1 MRDQLT
7 QYVNLLFAGNSDA
20 EDIRMEI
27 LQNTLDRY
35 DDLISQ
41 GKTPEAAY
49 RLAISG
55 IGDIGELLDGQAA
68 PVYSQANYQHSPVYT
83 EDTTLEKLGLDL
95 SRTMRAIAV
104 GLYILSPIPVIG
116 LDMIG
121 MDVLGVC
128 LTLAIVAAATVLMVL
143 FRRKHEEPVDYAR
156 REVSSDHRKN
166 LKKSINSL
174 ISTIGLVLYFIVS
187 FATGAWYI
195 TWLIFPIIGAVN
207 GLVNACLDL
216 KEEM

>member
-7 QYVNLLFAGNSDA
+7 QYVNLLFAGNTDA

-35 DDLISQ
+35 DDLIAQ

-55 IGDIGELLDGQAA
+55 IGDIGELLDGQTEPVYSRENDRHA
-68 PVYSQANYQHSPVYT
+68 PVYA

-95 SRTMRAIAV
+95 SRTMRAIAI
-104 GLYILSPIPVIG
+104 GLYILSPIPLIG

-128 LTLAIVAAATVLMVL
+128 LTLAIVAAATVLL
-143 FRRKHEEPVDYAR
+143 LIFRRKKEEPMDYER

-216 KEEM
+216 KEEP

>member
-35 DDLISQ
+35 DDLIAQ
-41 GKTPEAAY
+41 GKSPEAAY

-68 PVYSQANYQHSPVYT
+68 PVYSQASYQQAPVYA
-83 EDTTLEKLGLDL
+83 EDATLEKLGLDL
-95 SRTMRAIAV
+95 GRTMRAIAV
-104 GLYILSPIPVIG
+104 GLYILSPIPLIG

-143 FRRKHEEPVDYAR
+143 FRRKNEEPVSYER
-156 REVSSDHRKN
+156 REPSSDRRKS

-216 KEEM
+216 KEES

>member
-7 QYVNLLFAGNSDA
+7 QYVNLLFAGNTDA

-55 IGDIGELLDGQAA
+55 IGDIGELLDGQTEPVYSRENDRHA
-68 PVYSQANYQHSPVYT
+68 PVYA

-95 SRTMRAIAV
+95 SRTMRAIAI
-104 GLYILSPIPVIG
+104 GLYILSPIPLIG

-128 LTLAIVAAATVLMVL
+128 LTLAIVAAATVLLVL
-143 FRRKHEEPVDYAR
+143 FRRKAEEPADYAR
-156 REVSSDHRKN
+156 REVSSDHRQAV
-166 LKKSINSL
+166 KKSINSL

-216 KEEM
+216 KEEP

>member
-7 QYVNLLFAGNSDA
+7 QYVNLLFAGNTDA

-35 DDLISQ
+35 DDLIAQ

-68 PVYSQANYQHSPVYT
+68 PVYSQASYQQPPVCT

-104 GLYILSPIPVIG
+104 GLYILSPIPLIG
-116 LDMIG
+116 LDMLG

-143 FRRKHEEPVDYAR
+143 FRRKKEEPMDYER

-195 TWLIFPIIGAVN
+195 TWLIFPIIGAVK

>member
-7 QYVNLLFAGNSDA
+7 QYVNLLFAGNTDV

-55 IGDIGELLDGQAA
+55 IGDIGELLDGQTEPVYSRENYRHA
-68 PVYSQANYQHSPVYT
+68 PVYA

-95 SRTMRAIAV
+95 SRTMRAIAI
-104 GLYILSPIPVIG
+104 GLYILSPIPLIG

-128 LTLAIVAAATVLMVL
+128 LTLAIVAAATVLLVL
-143 FRRKHEEPVDYAR
+143 FRRKAEEPVDYAR
-156 REVSSDHRKN
+156 WEPASGHGKSM
-166 LKKSINSL
+166 KKSINSL

-216 KEEM
+216 KEEP

>member
-7 QYVNLLFAGNSDA
+7 QYVNLLFAGNTDA

-35 DDLISQ
+35 DDLIAQ

-68 PVYSQANYQHSPVYT
+68 PVYSQASYQQPPVCT

-104 GLYILSPIPVIG
+104 GLYILSPIPLIG
-116 LDMIG
+116 LDMLG

-128 LTLAIVAAATVLMVL
+128 LTLAIVAAATVLL
-143 FRRKHEEPVDYAR
+143 LIFRRKKEEPMDYER
-156 REVSSDHRKN
+156 REVSSDHRKK

-187 FATGAWYI
+187 FTTGAWYI

-216 KEEM
+216 KEKM

>member
-35 DDLISQ
+35 DDLIAQ

-55 IGDIGELLDGQAA
+55 IGDIGELLDGQTEPVYSRENDRHA
-68 PVYSQANYQHSPVYT
+68 PVYA

-95 SRTMRAIAV
+95 SRTMRAIAI
-104 GLYILSPIPVIG
+104 GLYILSPIPLIG

-128 LTLAIVAAATVLMVL
+128 MTLAIVAAATVLMVL

-216 KEEM
+216 KEEP

>member
-55 IGDIGELLDGQAA
+55 IGDIGEILGGQAA
-68 PVYSQANYQHSPVYT
+68 PVYSRANYQHSPVYT

-95 SRTMRAIAV
+95 SRTMRAVAV

-116 LDMIG
+116 LDLIG

-143 FRRKHEEPVDYAR
+143 FRRKHEEPVDYER
-156 REVSSDHRKN
+156 REPTGDQRKT

-195 TWLIFPIIGAVN
+195 TWLVFPIIGAVKR
-207 GLVNACLDL
+207 LVNACLDL

>member
-7 QYVNLLFAGNSDA
+7 QYVNLLFAGNTDA

-55 IGDIGELLDGQAA
+55 IGDIGELLDGQTEPVYSRENDRHA
-68 PVYSQANYQHSPVYT
+68 PVYA

-95 SRTMRAIAV
+95 SRTMRAIAI
-104 GLYILSPIPVIG
+104 GLYILSPIPLIG

-128 LTLAIVAAATVLMVL
+128 LTLAIVAAATVLL
-143 FRRKHEEPVDYAR
+143 LIFRRKKEEPMDYER

-216 KEEM
+216 KEEP

>member
-7 QYVNLLFAGNSDA
+7 QYVNLLFAGNTGA

-35 DDLISQ
+35 DDLIAQ
-41 GKTPEAAY
+41 GKTAEAAY

-68 PVYSQANYQHSPVYT
+68 PVYSQASYQQAPVYA
-83 EDTTLEKLGLDL
+83 EDATLEKLGLDL
-95 SRTMRAIAV
+95 GRTMRAIAV
-104 GLYILSPIPVIG
+104 GLYILSPIPLIG

-143 FRRKHEEPVDYAR
+143 FRRKNEEPVSYER
-156 REVSSDHRKN
+156 REPSSDRRKS

-216 KEEM
+216 KEEL

>member
-7 QYVNLLFAGNSDA
+7 QYVNLLFAGNTDA

-55 IGDIGELLDGQAA
+55 IGDIGELLDGQTEPVYSRENDRHA
-68 PVYSQANYQHSPVYT
+68 PVYA

-95 SRTMRAIAV
+95 SRTMRAIAI
-104 GLYILSPIPVIG
+104 GLYILSPIPLIG

-121 MDVLGVC
+121 MDVLGLC
-128 LTLAIVAAATVLMVL
+128 MTLAIVAAATVLLVL
-143 FRRKHEEPVDYAR
+143 FRRKAEEPVDYAR
-156 REVSSDHRKN
+156 QEPASGHGKSM
-166 LKKSINSL
+166 KKSINSL

-216 KEEM
+216 KEEP

>member
-7 QYVNLLFAGNSDA
+7 QYVNLLFAGNTDA

-55 IGDIGELLDGQAA
+55 IGDIGELLDGQTA
-68 PVYSQANYQHSPVYT
+68 PVYSRANYQHSPVYT

-143 FRRKHEEPVDYAR
+143 FRRKHEEPVDYER
-156 REVSSDHRKN
+156 REPGSDRRKS

-195 TWLIFPIIGAVN
+195 TWLVFPIIGAVK
-207 GLVNACLDL
+207 GLVGACLDL
-216 KEEM
+216 KEDL

>member
-7 QYVNLLFAGNSDA
+7 QYVNLLFAGNSGA

-35 DDLISQ
+35 DDLIAQ

-55 IGDIGELLDGQAA
+55 IGDIGELLDGQTEPVYSRENDRHA
-68 PVYSQANYQHSPVYT
+68 PVYA

-95 SRTMRAIAV
+95 SRTMRAIAI
-104 GLYILSPIPVIG
+104 GLYILSPIPLIG

-121 MDVLGVC
+121 MDVLGLC
-128 LTLAIVAAATVLMVL
+128 MTLAIVAAATVLLVL
-143 FRRKHEEPVDYAR
+143 FRRKAEEPVDYAR
-156 REVSSDHRKN
+156 QEPASGHGKSM
-166 LKKSINSL
+166 KKSINSL

-216 KEEM
+216 KEEP

>member
-7 QYVNLLFAGNSDA
+7 QYVNLLFAGNTDA

-55 IGDIGELLDGQAA
+55 IGDIGEILGGHAEPAYSRTEYEEA
-68 PVYSQANYQHSPVYT
+68 PIYSG
-83 EDTTLEKLGLDL
+83 ETTLEKLGLDL
-95 SRTMRAIAV
+95 TRTMRAIAI
-104 GLYILSPIPVIG
+104 GLYILCPIPVIA
-116 LDMIG
+116 LDLIG

-128 LTLAIVAAATVLMVL
+128 MTLAIVAAATVLLIL
-143 FRRKHEEPVDYAR
+143 FRKKNEEPVHYER
-156 REVSSDHRKN
+156 REVSSNHRN
-166 LKKSINSL
+166 AVKKSVSSL
-174 ISTIGLVLYFIVS
+174 ISTVGLVLYFIIS
-187 FATGAWYI
+187 FATGAWFI
-195 TWLIFPIIGAVN
+195 TWLVFPIIGAVK
-207 GLVNACLDL
+207 GLVGACLDL
-216 KEEM
+216 KEDL

>member
-68 PVYSQANYQHSPVYT
+68 PVYSRANYQHSPVYT

-143 FRRKHEEPVDYAR
+143 FRRKHEEPVDYER
-156 REVSSDHRKN
+156 REPGSDHRKN

-195 TWLIFPIIGAVN
+195 TWLIFPIIGAVK
-207 GLVNACLDL
+207 GLVGACLDL
-216 KEEM
+216 KEDL